1 MTVVDI
7 DKLVEQQMQ
16 GGSIA
21 PKPQEQ
27 EIKEPQPVKQENH
40 ENNHLTTTNLK
51 KEANFEADELDF
63 SMLKKLKFYLSGLIK
78 HGGSDLHI
86 KSSSIIRGRINGEM
100 IPLSNEIIT
109 HADGI
114 KLAKEVLRGRFEEL
128 VENKSIDFNF
138 KLNEKFRFR
147 GNMFFQ
153 TDGVSAVFR
162 VIPVDIPSME
172 DLKLP
177 LSIKKFCSLKRGL
190 VLVTGPTGSGKSTTL
205 ASIINQINKDHKK
218 HIITIEDPVEFV
230 YKDQNSL
237 VNQRA
242 IGQDALDFSTALR
255 AALRED
261 PDIILVGEMRDM
273 ETIETAMH
281 AAETGHLVLSTLHTV
296 DAKDTINRIIGM
308 FPGNEQNKIR
318 MSLAATLQGILSQR
332 LVKTVDN
339 KRAAA
344 IEILMKNARIES
356 LIAESRDSEITD
368 AIAEG
373 KDIYGMQTFDQ
384 ALLDLYKSGKISEE
398 ETLINASN
406 ASDLKMQMTSH
417 DSKSGGEVDLTESMI
432 DLKISE

>member
-1 MTVVDI
+1 MTVVDV
-7 DKLVEQQMQ
+7 DKLVEEQMQ
-16 GGSIA
+16 GNTPNQS
-21 PKPQEQ
+21 KTKQ
-27 EIKEPQPVKQENH
+27 EITQREENKNLNLEDEAKFNSH
-40 ENNHLTTTNLK
+40 ELEYK
-51 KEANFEADELDF
+51 
-63 SMLKKLKFYLSGLIK
+63 MIKKLEFYLEGLVK

-86 KSSSIIRGRINGEM
+86 KSSSLIRGRINGEM
-100 IPLSNEIIT
+100 MPLSNEILT

-114 KLAKEVLRGRFEEL
+114 QLAKEVLRGRFEEL
-128 VENKSIDFNF
+128 VKNKSVDFNY
-138 KLNEKFRFR
+138 KLNEKYRFR

-177 LSIKKFCSLKRGL
+177 KSIESFCNLKRGL

-205 ASIINQINKDHKK
+205 ASIINQINKDQRK

-230 YKDQNSL
+230 YKDENSL
-237 VNQRA
+237 INQRA
-242 IGQDALDFSTALR
+242 IGQDAVDFSTALR

-261 PDIILVGEMRDM
+261 PDVILVGEMRDM

-318 MSLAATLQGILSQR
+318 MSLAATLQGVLSQR
-332 LVKTVDN
+332 LIKTVDN

-344 IEILMKNARIES
+344 IEILIKNARIES
-356 LIAESRDSEITD
+356 LISDSRDSEITD

-384 ALLDLYKSGKISEE
+384 ALLDLYKSGKISENE
-398 ETLINASN
+398 AILNASN
-406 ASDLKMQMTSH
+406 ASDLKMKMTSF
-417 DSKSGGEVDLTESMI
+417 DSESGGEVDLNESI
-432 DLKISE
+432 IELKVEE

>member
-1 MTVVDI
+1 MTTVGI
-7 DKLVEQQMQ
+7 DKLVEEQMQ
-16 GGSIA
+16 AGSMN
-21 PKPQEQ
+21 QVTNEL
-27 EIKEPQPVKQENH
+27 ND
-40 ENNHLTTTNLK
+40 TTSTNLK
-51 KEANFEADELDF
+51 KEADFEADKLEF
-63 SMLKKLKFYLSGLIK
+63 KMIKKLEFYLEGLVK

-86 KSSSIIRGRINGEM
+86 KSSSLIRGRINGEM
-100 IPLSNEIIT
+100 MPLSNELLT

-114 KLAKEVLRGRFEEL
+114 QLAKEVLKSRFEEL
-128 VENKSIDFNF
+128 VENKSIDFNY
-138 KLNEKFRFR
+138 KLNEKYRFR

-162 VIPVDIPSME
+162 VIPVDIPTME

-177 LSIKKFCSLKRGL
+177 KSIEKFCHLKRGL

-205 ASIINQINKDHKK
+205 ASILNQINKDQRK

-237 VNQRA
+237 INQRA

-261 PDIILVGEMRDM
+261 PDVILVGEMRDM

-318 MSLAATLQGILSQR
+318 MSLAATLQGVLSQR

-339 KRAAA
+339 KRVAA
-344 IEILMKNARIES
+344 IEILFKNARIES
-356 LIAESRDSEITD
+356 LISESRDSEITD

-384 ALLDLYKSGKISEE
+384 ALLDLYKNGKISEQ
-398 ETLINASN
+398 ETLLNATN
-406 ASDLKMQMTSH
+406 ASDLKMKMTSH
-417 DSKSGGEVDLTESMI
+417 DSESSGEVNLVESMI
-432 DLKISE
+432 DLKMEE

>member
-1 MTVVDI
+1 MTIVDI

-16 GGSIA
+16 TGSIKQT
-21 PKPQEQ
+21 PVQEQ
-27 EIKEPQPVKQENH
+27 PIEKKDIAS
-40 ENNHLTTTNLK
+40 TNLK
-51 KEANFEADELDF
+51 KEANFKADELDF
-63 SMLKKLKFYLSGLIK
+63 KMRKKLEFYLSGLVK

-86 KSSSIIRGRINGEM
+86 KSSSLIRGRINGEM
-100 IPLSNEIIT
+100 VPLSNEVLT
-109 HADGI
+109 HADGLQ
-114 KLAKEVLRGRFEEL
+114 LAKEVLRGRFQEL
-128 VENKSIDFNF
+128 VENKSVDFNY

-177 LSIKKFCSLKRGL
+177 KSIEKFCSLKRGL

-205 ASIINQINKDHKK
+205 ASIIDQINKDHKK

-230 YKDQNSL
+230 YKDRNSL

-261 PDIILVGEMRDM
+261 PDVILVGEMRDM

-318 MSLAATLQGILSQR
+318 MSLAATLQGVLSQR
-332 LVKTVDN
+332 LIKTVDN

-344 IEILMKNARIES
+344 IEILIKNARIEA
-356 LIAESRDSEITD
+356 LISDSRDSEITD

-373 KDIYGMQTFDQ
+373 KDIYGSQTFDQ
-384 ALLDLYKSGKISEE
+384 ALLDLYISGKISEE
-398 ETLINASN
+398 ETLINATNS
-406 ASDLKMQMTSH
+406 SDLKMKMTSH
-417 DSKSGGEVDLTESMI
+417 DSEAGGKVDLTSSII
-432 DLKISE
+432 DLKLEE

>member
-1 MTVVDI
+1 MTVIDI
-7 DKLVEQQMQ
+7 DKLVEQKMQ
-16 GGSIA
+16 TGSIDHR
-21 PKPQEQ
+21 PKEQ
-27 EIKEPQPVKQENH
+27 EKTIIQDDI
-40 ENNHLTTTNLK
+40 TSTNLK
-51 KEANFEADELDF
+51 KEATFEADKLEF
-63 SMLKKLKFYLSGLIK
+63 KMLEKLKFYLKGLVK

-86 KSSSIIRGRINGEM
+86 KSSSLIRGRINGEL
-100 IPLSNEIIT
+100 IPLSDEILT

-114 KLAKEVLRGRFEEL
+114 TLAKEVLRARFEEL
-128 VENKSIDFNF
+128 VENKSVDFNF
-138 KLNEKFRFR
+138 KLDDKFRFR

-162 VIPVDIPSME
+162 VIPVDIPSMK

-177 LSIKKFCSLKRGL
+177 QSIEKFCHLKRGL

-205 ASIINQINKDHKK
+205 ASIIDQINKDQKK
-218 HIITIEDPVEFV
+218 HIITIEDPIEFV
-230 YKDQNSL
+230 YKDKNSL
-237 VNQRA
+237 INQRA
-242 IGQDALDFSTALR
+242 IGQDALNFSTALR

-261 PDIILVGEMRDM
+261 PDVILVGEMRDM

-318 MSLAATLQGILSQR
+318 MSLAATLQGVLSQR
-332 LVKTVDN
+332 LIKTVDN

-344 IEILMKNARIES
+344 IEILFKNARIES
-356 LIAESRDSEITD
+356 LISDSRDSEITD

-384 ALLDLYKSGKISEE
+384 ALLDLYMSGKISEDE
-398 ETLINASN
+398 ALLNATNS
-406 ASDLKMQMTSH
+406 SDLKMKMTNF
-417 DSKSGGEVDLTESMI
+417 DSEAGGEINLEDSMI
-432 DLKISE
+432 DLKLPE

>member
-1 MTVVDI
+1 MTTVGI
-7 DKLVEQQMQ
+7 DKLVEEQMQ
-16 GGSIA
+16 AGSMN
-21 PKPQEQ
+21 QVTNEL
-27 EIKEPQPVKQENH
+27 ND
-40 ENNHLTTTNLK
+40 TTSTNLK
-51 KEANFEADELDF
+51 KEADFEADKLEF
-63 SMLKKLKFYLSGLIK
+63 KMIKKLEFYLEGLVK

-86 KSSSIIRGRINGEM
+86 KSSSLIRGRINGEM
-100 IPLSNEIIT
+100 MPLSNELLT

-114 KLAKEVLRGRFEEL
+114 QLAKEVLKSRFKEL
-128 VENKSIDFNF
+128 VENKSIDFNY
-138 KLNEKFRFR
+138 KLNEKYRFR

-162 VIPVDIPSME
+162 VIPVDIPTME

-177 LSIKKFCSLKRGL
+177 KSIEKFCHLKRGL

-205 ASIINQINKDHKK
+205 ASILNQINKDQRK

-237 VNQRA
+237 INQRA

-261 PDIILVGEMRDM
+261 PDVILVGEMRDM

-318 MSLAATLQGILSQR
+318 MSLAATLQGVLSQR

-339 KRAAA
+339 KRVAA
-344 IEILMKNARIES
+344 IEILFKNARIES
-356 LIAESRDSEITD
+356 LISESRDSEITD

-384 ALLDLYKSGKISEE
+384 ALLDLYKNGKISEQ
-398 ETLINASN
+398 ETLLNATN
-406 ASDLKMQMTSH
+406 ASDLKMKMTSH
-417 DSKSGGEVDLTESMI
+417 DSESSGEVNLVESMI
-432 DLKISE
+432 DLKIEE

>member
-1 MTVVDI
+1 MTIADI
-7 DKLVEQQMQ
+7 DKLVDEKM
-16 GGSIA
+16 GASA
-21 PKPQEQ
+21 PQAQPDVP
-27 EIKEPQPVKQENH
+27 KEPTPQAFVANDVASTDLQ
-40 ENNHLTTTNLK
+40 
-51 KEANFEADELDF
+51 KESHFNVEELEYK
-63 SMLKKLKFYLSGLIK
+63 MLEKLKFYLNGLIQ

-86 KSSSIIRGRINGEM
+86 KTTATFRGRINGE
-100 IPLSNEIIT
+100 IVQLSDEVMS

-114 KLAKEVLRGRFEEL
+114 QLAKEVLKGRFSEL
-128 VENKSIDFNF
+128 VEKKSVDFTF

-153 TDGVSAVFR
+153 TEGLSAVFR
-162 VIPVDIPSME
+162 VIPVEIPTMQ
-172 DLKLP
+172 DLNLP
-177 LSIKKFCSLKRGL
+177 KTISQLCHLKRGL

-205 ASIINQINKDHKK
+205 ASIINQINIDQKK

-230 YKDQNSL
+230 YKDLNSL

-242 IGQDALDFSTALR
+242 IGQDAKDFSTALR

-261 PDIILVGEMRDM
+261 PDVILVGEMRDM

-318 MSLAATLQGILSQR
+318 MSLAATLQGVLSQR
-332 LVKTVDN
+332 LVKTVDG

-344 IEILMKNARIES
+344 IEILLKNARIES
-356 LIAESRDSEITD
+356 LIADSRDAEITE
-368 AIAEG
+368 AIQEG

-384 ALLDLYKSGKISEE
+384 ALLDLYAQKKISKEE
-398 ETLINASN
+398 ALMNASN
-406 ASDLKMQMTSH
+406 RSDLTMKLDEMHSALH
-417 DSKSGGEVDLTESMI
+417 GAERIEDAMI
-432 DLKISE
+432 DLKLPES

>member
-1 MTVVDI
+1 MTTVGI
-7 DKLVEQQMQ
+7 DKLVEEQMQ
-16 GGSIA
+16 AGSMN
-21 PKPQEQ
+21 QVTNEL
-27 EIKEPQPVKQENH
+27 ND
-40 ENNHLTTTNLK
+40 TTSTNLK
-51 KEANFEADELDF
+51 KEADFEADKLEF
-63 SMLKKLKFYLSGLIK
+63 KMIKKLEFYLEGLVK

-86 KSSSIIRGRINGEM
+86 KSSSLIRGRINGEM
-100 IPLSNEIIT
+100 MPLSNELLT

-114 KLAKEVLRGRFEEL
+114 QLAKEVLKSRFEEL
-128 VENKSIDFNF
+128 VENKSIDFNY
-138 KLNEKFRFR
+138 KLNEKYRFR

-162 VIPVDIPSME
+162 VIPVDIPTME

-177 LSIKKFCSLKRGL
+177 KSIEKFCHLKRGL

-205 ASIINQINKDHKK
+205 ASILNQINKDQRK

-237 VNQRA
+237 INQRA

-261 PDIILVGEMRDM
+261 PDVILVGEMRDM

-318 MSLAATLQGILSQR
+318 MSLAATLQGVLSQR

-339 KRAAA
+339 KRVAA
-344 IEILMKNARIES
+344 IEILFKNARIES
-356 LIAESRDSEITD
+356 LISESRDSEITD

-384 ALLDLYKSGKISEE
+384 ALLDLYKNGKISEQ
-398 ETLINASN
+398 ETLLNATN
-406 ASDLKMQMTSH
+406 ASDLKMKMTSH
-417 DSKSGGEVDLTESMI
+417 DSESSGEVNLVESMI
-432 DLKISE
+432 DLKIEE

>member
-1 MTVVDI
+1 VTIADI
-7 DKLVEQQMQ
+7 DKLVEEKMKQ
-16 GGSIA
+16 GSDENTPPAYKRA
-21 PKPQEQ
+21 P
-27 EIKEPQPVKQENH
+27 EPQKAVKSEMSNAD
-40 ENNHLTTTNLK
+40 LA
-51 KEANFEADELDF
+51 KESQFNVQDLEYK
-63 SMLKKLKFYLSGLIK
+63 MLEKLKFYLNGLIQ
-78 HGGSDLHI
+78 HGGSDLHL
-86 KSSSIIRGRINGEM
+86 KSSATFRGRINGEVVK
-100 IPLSNEIIT
+100 LSDEILS

-114 KLAKEVLRGRFEEL
+114 QLAKEVLKGRFQEL
-128 VENKSIDFNF
+128 VDNKSVDFTF

-153 TDGVSAVFR
+153 TEGVSAVFR
-162 VIPVDIPSME
+162 VIPVEIPTML
-172 DLKLP
+172 DLNLP
-177 LSIKKFCSLKRGL
+177 ETIKKLCHLKRGL

-205 ASIINQINKDHKK
+205 ASIINQINIDQKK

-242 IGQDALDFSTALR
+242 IGQDASDFSTALR

-261 PDIILVGEMRDM
+261 PDVILVGEMRDM

-318 MSLAATLQGILSQR
+318 MSLAATLQGVLSQR
-332 LVKTVDN
+332 LVKTVDG

-344 IEILMKNARIES
+344 IEILLKNARIES
-356 LIAESRDSEITD
+356 LIADSRDNEITE
-368 AIAEG
+368 AISEG

-384 ALLDLYKSGKISEE
+384 ALLDLCKQDKISKKEA
-398 ETLINASN
+398 LLNATN
-406 ASDLKMQMTSH
+406 KSDLTMKLDEMHSALYGSQPVE
-417 DSKSGGEVDLTESMI
+417 DAMI
-432 DLKISE
+432 DLKIAE